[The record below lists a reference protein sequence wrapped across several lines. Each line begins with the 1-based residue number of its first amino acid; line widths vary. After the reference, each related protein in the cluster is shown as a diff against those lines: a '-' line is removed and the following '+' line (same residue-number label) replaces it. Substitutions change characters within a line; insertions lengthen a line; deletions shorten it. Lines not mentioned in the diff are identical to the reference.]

1 MQKRQEAQT
10 TVIEQENTAS
20 VYEALCQKINLNAV
34 DSVIDIEQFQSAEK
48 CPKPLRMNVSQQR
61 SAYF

>member
-10 TVIEQENTAS
+10 TVIEQENTGS

-48 CPKPLRMNVSQQR
+48 MSEASADERIQQR

>member
-48 CPKPLRMNVSQQR
+48 NVR
-61 SAYF
+61 SLCG

>member
-20 VYEALCQKINLNAV
+20 VYEALCQK
-34 DSVIDIEQFQSAEK
+34 ST
-48 CPKPLRMNVSQQR
+48 
-61 SAYF
+61 